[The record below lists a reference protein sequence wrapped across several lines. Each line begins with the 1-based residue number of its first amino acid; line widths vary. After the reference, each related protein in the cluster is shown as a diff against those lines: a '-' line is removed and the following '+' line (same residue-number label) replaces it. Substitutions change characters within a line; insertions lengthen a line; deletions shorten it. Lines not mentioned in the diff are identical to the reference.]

1 MHLYLLRLCYQMLK
15 KLINLIALPLIALTS
30 ITLVHAAEVNK
41 LDEADITVASRAN
54 DVKNNALKEALAAV
68 FLKNSGL
75 PSVVLNPL
83 VKAQINNP
91 EVILTQYG
99 YYEKNGELMLKASF
113 DHQRVISTLREA
125 GLPVWG
131 SQRPLTLLWMS
142 VDENNEPSIL
152 ADASSADIR
161 SELAQ
166 ESSNKGIP
174 LLLPIMDLDDVMQVS
189 ITDVRGMFTD
199 VLANASTRYQ
209 ADYFA
214 IANLDTQGVNVHYTI
229 KLFDKNRTNGVLQPL
244 ISQQGDATDNQQA
257 TKRMMNILA
266 DYYISQY
273 AIASTGRDVATQVSF
288 TGLNNMTQLVH
299 VETYLR
305 QLSAVKSLKLSQF
318 KGDAATYTIELFS
331 SVDDLQRL
339 LNIDSRL
346 SQLDTVGSVE
356 SFYESK
362 ADNPAPKLLYQWL
375 GQ

>member
-1 MHLYLLRLCYQMLK
+1 MLK
-15 KLINLIALPLIALTS
+15 KLINLIVLPLFALTS
-30 ITLVHAAEVNK
+30 IALVQAAEVGK
-41 LDEADITVASRAN
+41 LDEADIAVSSRAN
-54 DVKNNALKEALAAV
+54 DVKDHGLKEALAAV
-68 FLKNSGL
+68 FIKNSGL

-83 VKAQINNP
+83 VKAQINTP

-113 DHQRVISTLREA
+113 DHQRIISTLRQA

-142 VDENNEPSIL
+142 VNENNEPTVL

-161 SELAQ
+161 IELAQ
-166 ESSNKGIP
+166 ESTNKGIP

-199 VLANASTRYQ
+199 VLANASARYQ

-214 IANLDTQGVNVHYTI
+214 VANVDTQGGNVHFSF
-229 KLFDKNRTNGVLQPL
+229 KLFDKNRTNGVLQAL
-244 ISQQGDATDNQQA
+244 ISQQGNAADYKQA
-257 TKRMMNILA
+257 TKQMMNILA

-273 AIASTGRDVATQVSF
+273 AIASTGNDVATQVSF
-288 TGLNNMTQLVH
+288 TGLNNITQVVH

-305 QLSAVKSLKLSQF
+305 QLSAVKSIKLSQF
-318 KGDAATYTIELFS
+318 KGDSATYSIALFS

-346 SQLDTVGSVE
+346 SQLDTKGSVE

-362 ADNPAPKLLYQWL
+362 TDNTKPKLIYQWL
-375 GQ
+375 G